1 MANLISRWLTRRG
14 YGVQSPFAY
23 HIVRNV
29 IVENLPF
36 YAYDEL
42 RERFGKRKNEHFL
55 QLMLR
60 LANEVQP
67 AAYYLSKEVRTEALT
82 AYIHAGC
89 HNSKAVENVATRE
102 KPSLLVAAQAIE
114 AEDFYPHV
122 SEEGCLVV
130 TNISIHRNKWKQLC
144 NTLLLA
150 SFIVFD
156 CGKYAFAFRKKH
168 LHPTLYSL

>member
-29 IVENLPF
+29 IVECLPF

-67 AAYYLSKEVRTEALT
+67 ATYYLSKDVCTEPLT
-82 AYIHAGC
+82 AYIHAGS
-89 HNSKAVENVATRE
+89 HNSKAVENVEPQAII
-102 KPSLLVAAQAIE
+102 SLLVAAYALE
-114 AEDFYPHV
+114 AENFYQHI
-122 SEEGCLVV
+122 SEGGCLVV

-144 NTLLLA
+144 KNLLRA
-150 SFIVFD
+150 SFTVFD
-156 CGKYAFAFRKKH
+156 CGKYALAFRKKH